1 MGCYS
6 IDWTF
11 TGSCHGYIQRWGEDN
26 NSSNNTVS
34 LRNVFP
40 VDVLLFFWL
49 MFHCHFMTKGSD
61 GSKIKHTHSN
71 NTVSLRNVP
80 LPVGVL
86 LFFRLIFHCRFMT
99 IASDGGK
106 QQQQRQSD
114 ERTPCCSVHWC
125 FTGRAMTIAT
135 MGKTTK
141 TTPTLV
147 WGTFSLEAGCYSVD
161 WCSGVVLCAE
171 ALRLIK
177 RFRLVH
183 LSRWNV
189 TACFS
194 TAASCGWKGVTDRQR
209 NRDRQTDRQRQS
221 HRQREQESGRQRDKQ

>member
-6 IDWTF
+6 IDWIIDCYSIS
-11 TGSCHGYIQRWGEDN
+11 GSCHGYIQRWGEDN

-34 LRNVFP
+34 LRNVLP
-40 VDVLLFFWL
+40 VDVLLFYWL
-49 MFHCHFMTKGSD
+49 MFHCHFMTIGSD

-125 FTGRAMTIAT
+125 FIGRAMTIYCNEGQKKPNNT
-135 MGKTTK
+135 N
-141 TTPTLV
+141 V
-147 WGTFSLEAGCYSVD
+147 SLRNVL
-161 WCSGVVLCAE
+161 SGGGLLFCW
-171 ALRLIK
+171 LM
-177 RFRLVH
+177 FR
-183 LSRWNV
+183 
-189 TACFS
+189 
-194 TAASCGWKGVTDRQR
+194 
-209 NRDRQTDRQRQS
+209 
-221 HRQREQESGRQRDKQ
+221 GRAVCRGPEINKKV